1 MGLMYHEKNQL
12 RRPLAVLA
20 AALLLGAALLL
31 PHFAHRWSGDVER
44 QSEEAIRSAVVR
56 AAAQCYSVEGVY
68 PQSLDY
74 LEAHYGLV
82 INHKK
87 YIVSY
92 EPYSSNLMPEIRILR
107 RGEEWRL

>member
-31 PHFAHRWSGDVER
+31 PRFAHRWSGDVER

-56 AAAQCYSVEGVY
+56 AAAQCYSVEGAY
-68 PQSLDY
+68 PESVDY
-74 LEAHYGLV
+74 LERHYGLV
-82 INHKK
+82 LNHKH

-92 EPYSSNLMPEIRILR
+92 EAFSSNLMPEIRVLR
-107 RGEEWRL
+107 RGEGEAQ